1 MPTYVYGCDACGHQ
15 FEQFQKFSDE
25 PIRSCPRC
33 DKNVRRIFQPA
44 GIVFKGSGWHI
55 TDYKRS
61 GSNGNGESKANGS
74 GESKANGNGESKANG
89 NGESSKAESTSA
101 PVTSAPADAS

>member
-15 FEQFQKFSDE
+15 FEKFQKFSDE
-25 PIRSCPRC
+25 PVRICPQC
-33 DKNVRRIFQPA
+33 NSTVRRIFQPA

-61 GSNGNGESKANGS
+61 GNGSSNGANGS
-74 GESKANGNGESKANG
+74 NGEVKKETSTEAKSESKSNTAPESA
-89 NGESSKAESTSA
+89 A
-101 PVTSAPADAS
+101 

>member
-25 PIRSCPRC
+25 PIRICPRC
-33 DKNVRRIFQPA
+33 AKNVRRIFQPA

-61 GSNGNGESKANGS
+61 GSSNGNSAAS
-74 GESKANGNGESKANG
+74 GEAKTNASDGSKANGNGESTKTESKSETVPSPAN
-89 NGESSKAESTSA
+89 EAA
-101 PVTSAPADAS
+101 

>member
-15 FEQFQKFSDE
+15 FERFQKFSDD
-25 PIRSCPRC
+25 PIRSCPEC
-33 DKNVRRIFQPA
+33 DSPVRRIFQPA

-61 GSNGNGESKANGS
+61 GNGNGSDEGASK
-74 GESKANGNGESKANG
+74 
-89 NGESSKAESTSA
+89 SKAESSSKSDPSTGSDA
-101 PVTSAPADAS
+101 GGSKAQAGASSAPAGAPAS